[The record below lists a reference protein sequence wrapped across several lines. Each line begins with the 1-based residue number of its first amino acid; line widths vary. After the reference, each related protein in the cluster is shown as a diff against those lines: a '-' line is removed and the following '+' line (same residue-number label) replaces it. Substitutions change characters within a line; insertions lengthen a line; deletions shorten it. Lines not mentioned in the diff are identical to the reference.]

1 MGQRWNA
8 NDAALR
14 DVRTKLAI
22 EECAK
27 GMGPSSSDAAV
38 RDVQI

>member
-1 MGQRWNA
+1 MGPSSS
-8 NDAALR
+8 DAAVR

-27 GMGPSSSDAAV
+27 GMGPSSSDAPV